1 MIAYSV
7 FVESHIAELFPQ
19 MKLKER
25 NQILRLLKKLRANP
39 FLEGDYVE
47 RDNIGRL
54 MQIVIVG
61 QSAVVFW
68 ADHAVQEVKIIDLR
82 FAGH

>member
-1 MIAYSV
+1 MISYSV

-47 RDNIGRL
+47 RDTIGRL
-54 MQIVIVG
+54 IQVVIVG

-68 ADHAVQEVKIIDLR
+68 ADHAVKEIKVIDLR

>member
-1 MIAYSV
+1 MISYSV

-19 MKLKER
+19 LKLKER
-25 NQILRLLKKLRANP
+25 NQILHLLKKLRAHP

-47 RDNIGRL
+47 RDDIGRL
-54 MQIVIVG
+54 MQVVIVG
-61 QSAVVFW
+61 QRAVVFW
-68 ADHAVQEVKIIDLR
+68 ADHAAKEVKVIDLR

>member
-7 FVESHIAELFPQ
+7 FVESSIAESLSQ
-19 MKLKER
+19 LKLREQ
-25 NQILRLLKKLRANP
+25 NQILRLLKKPRTNP

-47 RDNIGRL
+47 RDDIGRL
-54 MQIVIVG
+54 MQVVITG

-68 ADHAVQEVKIIDLR
+68 ADHAAKEVKVIDLR

>member
-1 MIAYSV
+1 MISYSV

-19 MKLKER
+19 MKSKER
-25 NQILRLLKKLRANP
+25 NQILRLLKTLRTNP
-39 FLEGDYVE
+39 FLEGDYIE
-47 RDNIGRL
+47 RDGIGRL
-54 MQIVIVG
+54 LQVVIVG

-68 ADHAVQEVKIIDLR
+68 TDHAVKEVKVIDLR